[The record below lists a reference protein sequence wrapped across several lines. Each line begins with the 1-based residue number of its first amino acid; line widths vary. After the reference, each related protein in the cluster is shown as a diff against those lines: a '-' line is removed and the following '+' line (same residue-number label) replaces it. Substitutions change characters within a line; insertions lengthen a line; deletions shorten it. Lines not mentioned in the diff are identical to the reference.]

1 MDEMVAEGLAKARV
15 SRMLTRVRAV
25 FALAMK
31 TKVVSIAPPPT
42 SSPGERPAANRDAL
56 TLAEAKAT
64 REKIR
69 GDRYEAVPIA
79 RPRRASALRGSRPPV
94 VRH

>member
-31 TKVVSIAPPPT
+31 TKVVSIDPT
-42 SSPGERPAANRDAL
+42 ADIEPRGAASGQQDAL